1 MEFLADDE
9 EGWYKGQV
17 KGKIGVFPSNFV
29 EEASSSTAPS
39 GVTSTDG
46 KQTHSATVSDHRPSK
61 PPPPIPSE
69 GGSTANHHADTAPPG
84 ELDSDVLC
92 RIAALLVSLA
102 QCYAFLYHP
111 CLPSPTVPLPPSTPL
126 SPSILHPSLS
136 LHTLSLSLPPHIIS
150 LPPSTLPTSLPPT
163 SPARPSATF
172 GGKQV
177 LPMGELPI
185 KPSDLKKRP
194 PPQPGGLATQGT
206 TCKCC
211 IVSQHCTFPNTCTCH
226 HTIVLSLSL
235 HLCTHLQP
243 KFLLL
248 TSLIRCVPSDTAC
261 PTLAPPSLG
270 HLSSTH
276 Q

>member
-1 MEFLADDE
+1 M
-9 EGWYKGQV
+9 
-17 KGKIGVFPSNFV
+17 
-29 EEASSSTAPS
+29 
-39 GVTSTDG
+39 
-46 KQTHSATVSDHRPSK
+46 
-61 PPPPIPSE
+61 
-69 GGSTANHHADTAPPG
+69 
-84 ELDSDVLC
+84 LC
-92 RIAALLVSLA
+92 FS
-102 QCYAFLYHP
+102 
-111 CLPSPTVPLPPSTPL
+111 LPSL
-126 SPSILHPSLS
+126 SPFSYCTSPTLHPSLS
-136 LHTLSLSLPPHIIS
+136 LHTPSLSLPPHS
-150 LPPSTLPTSLPPT
+150 VPVSPSTHHLSTSFHTPYLPPT

-276 Q
+276 PSHQPHPSIILAPPTHHPSPSPYSCSPSLLPQLLPSPKRKVST